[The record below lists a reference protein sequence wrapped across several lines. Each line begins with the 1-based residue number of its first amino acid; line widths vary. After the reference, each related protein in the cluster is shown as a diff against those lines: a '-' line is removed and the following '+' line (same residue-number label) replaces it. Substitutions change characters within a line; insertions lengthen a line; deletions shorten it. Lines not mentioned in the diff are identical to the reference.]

1 MEAVILTK
9 DAYNDLVGKLE
20 TIQDLIT
27 RKERPEDKF
36 LDNQDFMFLMKVSK
50 RTAQSWRDEGKI
62 AFSQIGAKIYYRMTD
77 VQELLNSNYNKP
89 FGRK

>member
-20 TIQDLIT
+20 TIQNLIT

-36 LDNQDFMFLMKVSK
+36 IDNQDFLFLMKISK
-50 RTAQSWRDEGKI
+50 RTAQTWRDEGKI

-77 VQELLNSNYNKP
+77 VQELLNKNYNKP

>member
-20 TIQDLIT
+20 TIQDLIS

-36 LDNQDFMFLMKVSK
+36 IDNQDFLFLMKISK

-77 VQELLNSNYNKP
+77 VQELLNKNYNKP